1 MVLTVIGFSRE
12 SVWGGKEW
20 RSAQH
25 TLIKKNINARK
36 ILEEEVTINE
46 EIYDL
51 KYSHIIHI

>member
-1 MVLTVIGFSRE
+1 MKISPTHVNL
-12 SVWGGKEW
+12 
-20 RSAQH
+20 
-25 TLIKKNINARK
+25 KKNINARK